1 MWTSP
6 SVRWCLPVLLA
17 AGSAALG
24 GWVLVPPP
32 GQNLT

>member
-6 SVRWCLPVLLA
+6 SVRWGLPVLLA
-17 AGSAALG
+17 VGSAALG
-24 GWVLVPPP
+24 GWAPVPPP